1 MYKVS
6 GMLGGTIKTAC
17 SRVFGQRAAMSS
29 AAARNSLGTNV
40 HFTERLEDGSIFVSR
55 VPKTMPEISEADLPP
70 PVREYKPA
78 QRKELTDELRHALV
92 KLRNEDP
99 GHWTV
104 SKLAKKFDVPSQVV
118 LMLAPCPKWRRVEI
132 QQQADAEW
140 EKLGYKKR
148 LIRINRLRRRMLW

>member
-1 MYKVS
+1 MNSV
-6 GMLGGTIKTAC
+6 LGGTFRAAC
-17 SRVFGQRAAMSS
+17 SKALCQRAAMSS

-40 HFTERLEDGSIFVSR
+40 HFTEKLEDGSIFVSR
-55 VPKTMPEISEADLPP
+55 VPKTMPEISLADLPP

-78 QRKELTDELRHALV
+78 QRKELTDELRHALA
-92 KLRNEDP
+92 KLRSEDP

-104 SKLAKKFDVPSQVV
+104 SKLAKKFDVPAQVV
-118 LMLAPCPKWRRVEI
+118 LMLAPSPKWRRVEI